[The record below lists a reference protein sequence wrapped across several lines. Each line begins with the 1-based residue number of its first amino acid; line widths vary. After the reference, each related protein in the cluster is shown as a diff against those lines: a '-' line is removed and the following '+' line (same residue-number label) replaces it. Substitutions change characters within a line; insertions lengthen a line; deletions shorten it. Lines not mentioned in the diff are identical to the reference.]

1 MADNYNSEKLD
12 IVQAEQFLL
21 ALHGNIGDKSIFA
34 PWKDGAYHES
44 KAFSNISD
52 VINSLRCDA
61 DSYVSANEFAPVFGS
76 ISRKS
81 ENCKMIKD
89 VFIDLDLHKDEGSVS
104 ALLNRV
110 NECVGRGD
118 IPCPTFV
125 IHTGRG
131 LALHY
136 VYKEGI
142 RTEDT
147 EETRK
152 HNSNYTKI
160 FARLKELMSDVAVVD
175 TTVRDHSRVCR
186 IPGTFNTKAG
196 VLAKT
201 VAYNECRYTADE
213 LAAGFHLSEISEIVD
228 EKKKAAKPA
237 KNVEKKA
244 KESVARKEQ
253 RQYADGEMYD
263 INTPADIAIA
273 MMLRAK
279 NLEEWLEEINGDCMT
294 RELFVFIYFNSLL
307 SAVPVNVAI
316 KKTLELNEKFIER
329 LDDKEIN
336 TTIRILLNHG
346 LYRLSNDYVSE
357 KLGMSNWHRAA
368 RIFKKYEPKI
378 ASLAERAERRQAVRD
393 AFASGMKQRDIAKQ
407 FNFYTFETIKK
418 IIAKDV
424 DKRREERDSF
434 IHKLYS
440 EGNTPSVIAKTVGCC
455 RRTVYNVLNGTAAYA
470 KKQSGESSAKNKCAK
485 SDSLNKCWERR
496 GERERRVFPHRF
508 KTEELSLIHSMV
520 LENVKKSK
528 ENETDERIE
537 LFNALEK
544 GQNVYLFGNG
554 GTGKSYAIKQFYD
567 SLSKNEQ
574 EKTLMLAYTGK
585 AASNLPNG
593 STIHS
598 AFRLETDVFR
608 NESDF
613 KVPLLEKLLKVNRII
628 IDEIGNVRIDLFTHI
643 MQLVKRAE
651 KWKGRRIQ
659 VIVTGDFGQIKPVAT
674 LLEMVKLK
682 KYYPDA
688 KSLYCYESPM
698 WSKMGFCEICLTKV
712 MRQQDVEFV
721 SMLDYLKYGSLGA
734 LAYFNYNLDRH
745 LSPAAVYICPTNKL
759 VRQYNSAAL
768 KQFKD
773 VRRYEAVGKNAG
785 YGHELLC
792 LAEGAKV
799 IATRN
804 CKDKYQNGS
813 TGVVTKLADK
823 YVEVLFDGASKPI
836 KIRRVEIEKGAK
848 QFPLQLAYAITVD
861 KAQGMTFD
869 EVNIIP
875 GFFSAGQLYV
885 ALTRCKTFE
894 NIHILGAFE
903 AKELIVDKSAVA
915 YGLDKYKLEK
925 MLKMLKTET
934 AA

>member
-1 MADNYNSEKLD
+1 MSDDYNSEKLNTA
-12 IVQAEQFLL
+12 QAEQFLS
-21 ALHGNIGDKSIFA
+21 ALHGNIEDRSIFA

-44 KAFSNISD
+44 GAFSSIHD
-52 VINSLRCDA
+52 VISSLRNDA
-61 DSYVSANEFAPVFGS
+61 DGYVSVNEFAPVFGS

-104 ALLNRV
+104 TLLNRI

-125 IHTGRG
+125 VHTGRG

-136 VYKEGI
+136 IYKEGI
-142 RTEDT
+142 RTENT
-147 EETRK
+147 EEVRK
-152 HNSNYTKI
+152 HNSNYAKI
-160 FARLKELMSDVAVVD
+160 FARLKELVSDVAVVD
-175 TTVRDHSRVCR
+175 TTVKDHSRVCR
-186 IPGTFNTKAG
+186 IPGTYNTKAG
-196 VLAKT
+196 VFAKT
-201 VAYNECRYTADE
+201 VAYSECRYTADE
-213 LAAGFHLSEISEIVD
+213 LAAGFHLSEVSEIVN
-228 EKKKAAKPA
+228 EKKKATKPA
-237 KNVEKKA
+237 KNVEKKV
-244 KESVARKEQ
+244 KEDVARKER

-263 INTPADIAIA
+263 INTPSDIAIA

-307 SAVPVNVAI
+307 SAVPVNIAI
-316 KKTLELNEKFIER
+316 KKTLEINEKFIER

-336 TTIRILLNHG
+336 TTIRVLLDHG

-378 ASLAERAERRQAVRD
+378 ASLTERAERRQAVRD
-393 AFASGMKQRDIAKQ
+393 AFASGMKQKDIAKQ
-407 FNFYTFETIKK
+407 FNFYTLKTIKD
-418 IIAKDV
+418 ITAKDV
-424 DKRREERDSF
+424 DKRREERDSL
-434 IHKLYS
+434 IRKLYN
-440 EGNTPSVIAKTVGCC
+440 EGNTPSVIAKTAGCC
-455 RRTVYNVLNGTAAYA
+455 RRTVYNVLNGAAAYA
-470 KKQSGESSAKNKCAK
+470 KKQSGESSAKNECAK
-485 SDSLNKCWERR
+485 SHSFNKCWRE
-496 GERERRVFPHRF
+496 ERERGGERRMFPHRF
-508 KTEELSLIHSMV
+508 KTEKLSLIHSMV

-528 ENETDERIE
+528 ENEIDERTE

-593 STIHS
+593 NTIHS
-598 AFRLETDVFR
+598 AFRLETSVFG
-608 NESDF
+608 NESDS
-613 KVPLLEKLLKVNRII
+613 KVPLLEKLLKVNKIV

-643 MQLVKRAE
+643 MRLVKKAE

-688 KSLYCYESPM
+688 QSLYCYESPM
-698 WSKMGFCEICLTKV
+698 WSQMGFHEIYLTKV

-792 LAEGAKV
+792 LAEGARV
-799 IATRN
+799 MATRN
-804 CKDKYQNGS
+804 CKNKYQNGS
-813 TGVVTKLADK
+813 TGMVTKFADK
-823 YVEVLFDGASKPI
+823 YVEVLFDGASKPV
-836 KIRRVEIEKGAK
+836 KIRRVEIEKGVK

-894 NIHILGAFE
+894 NIHILGSFE
-903 AKELIVDKSAVA
+903 AKELIVDEYAVA

-925 MLKMLKTET
+925 ILKAET